1 MTRLVMLEQLRQDY
15 VLTARIKGASEFRV
29 VISHALRNA
38 SIPLVTIVALSY
50 GGLPEGSVLIETVF
64 AWPGIGNYI
73 TSSLFSADMNAVLGG
88 TILVGS
94 IFVFLNLL
102 SDVLYRALDPRSHQG
117 AAMTDTVDIRHS
129 SSKMRSAKLAEL
141 RRFWRRFLR
150 NRLGVLGR
158 DIYSRIIYGSRL
170 TLLIVALVVITSAP
184 LGLLIGTVA
193 GTCGGWTDRIFMR
206 ITDVFLAVPK
216 LLLAL
221 AFVAALGP
229 GIINAALAITLTAWP
244 PYARLARAES
254 LIVRN
259 ADYVSAMRL
268 AGASEPRIVL
278 RHIAPMCLS
287 SVIVRMTF
295 DMAGIILT
303 VAGLG
308 FIGLGAQPPMPEWG
322 AMISTGRKF
331 IFDQWWVATM
341 PGFAIFIVILGFYLL
356 GDAMRDLLH
365 PHLRIR
371 GGPNHL
377 S

>member
-1 MTRLVMLEQLRQDY
+1 
-15 VLTARIKGASEFRV
+15 
-29 VISHALRNA
+29 
-38 SIPLVTIVALSY
+38 
-50 GGLPEGSVLIETVF
+50 
-64 AWPGIGNYI
+64 
-73 TSSLFSADMNAVLGG
+73 
-88 TILVGS
+88 
-94 IFVFLNLL
+94 
-102 SDVLYRALDPRSHQG
+102 
-117 AAMTDTVDIRHS
+117 MTDTLDTRHS
-129 SSKMRSAKLAEL
+129 NRAMRAAKFAQL
-141 RRFWRRFLR
+141 RRFWQRFLR
-150 NRLGVLGR
+150 NRLGVLGLAITVTLILCAIFAPLLATHSPYTPDLQARLSPPGRDFWLGADELGR

-170 TLLIVALVVITSAP
+170 TLLIVGLVIVTSAP
-184 LGLLIGTVA
+184 IGMLIGTVA
-193 GTCGGWTDRIFMR
+193 GTYGGWTDRIFMR

-244 PYARLARAES
+244 PYARLARAEA

-268 AGASEPRIVL
+268 AGASELRIVL
-278 RHIAPMCLS
+278 RHIAPMCMS

-303 VAGLG
+303 AAGLG
-308 FIGLGAQPPMPEWG
+308 FIGLGAQPPLPEWG

-341 PGFAIFIVILGFYLL
+341 PGFAIFIVSLGFNLL
-356 GDAMRDLLH
+356 GDAMRDLLD

-371 GGPNHL
+371 T
-377 S
+377 